1 MGTEFAAL
9 PTEAR
14 PLAERMSA
22 QCQRAWG
29 RPWVDHL
36 EYVLWYATVNG
47 PMRYGAA
54 ELEAGELAELAQAAR
69 DAQLWITRDRDGA
82 FRALSLRDWQDRF
95 TANVEILTPD

>member
-1 MGTEFAAL
+1 MSTAFAGL
-9 PTEAR
+9 PPEAQA
-14 PLAERMSA
+14 LAERMS
-22 QCQRAWG
+22 RACRRSWG
-29 RPWVDHL
+29 RCWVDHL

-54 ELEAGELAELAQAAR
+54 DLEAGELAALAQAAR

-95 TANVEILTPD
+95 TANVEMLKPD